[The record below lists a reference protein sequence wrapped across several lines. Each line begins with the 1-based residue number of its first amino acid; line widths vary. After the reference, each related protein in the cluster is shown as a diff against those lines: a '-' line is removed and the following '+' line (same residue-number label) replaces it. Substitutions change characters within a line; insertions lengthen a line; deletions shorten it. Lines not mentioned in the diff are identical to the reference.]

1 MNDSFHILNG
11 GVVMDRREFNSVCMP
26 ALLTLFAVVHGR
38 AQAVTLADLSSGDA
52 SRGLKAALEQGAK
65 VSISLLGKT
74 DGFLGNEKVRIP
86 LPGYLNDA
94 SQLLRTFGMGQ
105 RLDELITSMNRA
117 AEAAVP
123 LAQDLL
129 LGAVK
134 SMNVDDAKKILGGG
148 ETSVTAFFSGKTR
161 LLLGEK
167 FLPIVTRTTEKVGL
181 AANYNQVAGKAVEL
195 GLMGKENASIQHY
208 VTGKSLDGL
217 YFMIGEQEKKIRQDP
232 VGTGSALLSKVF
244 GALK

>member
-1 MNDSFHILNG
+1 
-11 GVVMDRREFNSVCMP
+11 MDRREFNSVCMP
-26 ALLTLFAVVHGR
+26 TVLTLLAAVHGK
-38 AQAVTLADLSSGDA
+38 ALALTLADLSSGDA
-52 SRGLKAALEQGAK
+52 SRALKVALEQGAK
-65 VSISLLGKT
+65 ASVDLLGKT

-86 LPGYLNDA
+86 LPGYLNNA

-117 AEAAVP
+117 AESAVP
-123 LAQDLL
+123 LALDLL

-134 SMNVDDAKKILGGG
+134 SMNVDDAKKVLGGG
-148 ETSVTAFFSGKTR
+148 ERSVSTFFSEKTR
-161 LLLGEK
+161 VPIGEK
-167 FLPIVTRTTEKVGL
+167 FLPIVIKTTEKVGL
-181 AANYNQVAGKAVEL
+181 AANYNQIAGKAVEL
-195 GLMGKENASIQHY
+195 GLMAKENASIQQY
-208 VTGKSLDGL
+208 VTAKSLDGL